1 VSYVGSPQGIERLRE
16 KYGELFDPDAPASD
30 RWIELDPAKPPTIP
44 ILAARIATELAESGA
59 AAVEVRVAGATLG
72 AGTRATLDDLEGT
85 AAGETVPMGS
95 GDRASLTGESTQFRA
110 LRYVCPK
117 PGCGKEA
124 FRSFHD
130 PRVAPAC
137 GETDHR
143 PMELHGWI

>member
-1 VSYVGSPQGIERLRE
+1 MGSLQRIERLRE
-16 KYGELFDPDAPASD
+16 KYGELFDPDAPAVN
-30 RWIELDPAKPPTIP
+30 RWIELDPDEPPTIP
-44 ILAARIATELAESGA
+44 VLAGRVAAELESGA

-72 AGTRATLDDLEGT
+72 AVTQATLAALEGT

-95 GDRASLTGESTQFRA
+95 GDRASLAGESTQFRA
-110 LRYVCPK
+110 LSYVCPE

-130 PRVAPAC
+130 PRFVPAC

-143 PMELHGWI
+143 PMRLHGWI